1 MKVSF
6 TKKFWEGLK
15 KFDLKHDDF
24 PTMMGNVGILL
35 RILTINIFKR
45 QTKSKYLET
54 YLCIPKLN
62 ISYISMLIFICIMF
76 EKKFNKRICIIKSCI
91 NTCKTK
97 IEPVKRMFTFV

>member
-54 YLCIPKLN
+54 YLFIPKLN
-62 ISYISMLIFICIMF
+62 ISYISMFVFILCLRKNLIN
-76 EKKFNKRICIIKSCI
+76 E
-91 NTCKTK
+91 
-97 IEPVKRMFTFV
+97 FV